1 MADTK
6 RDIRQKIKNQA
17 KQIEAYANF
26 DVGSRLS
33 DANFTTYVT
42 ALAASITTEV
52 GALAAAPV

>member
-26 DVGSRLS
+26 DMGARLS
-33 DANFTTYVT
+33 DANFITYAT
-42 ALAASITTEV
+42 ALAASITTEI
-52 GALAAAPV
+52 GALAAAAP